1 MHVVDRIRESSG
13 RFALDPAVIDA
24 GSGASW
30 THAQLWDRVDRLSAA
45 LDKLGLRRGDVVAAW
60 LPNSH
65 EAIEAELAVLQSGYI
80 WMALNT
86 RLTWAEVQAAIGSC
100 EPAALIADPKCM
112 ARPETLRAIQDGG
125 EMGRAGQSLTIPALR
140 RLILTGEERET
151 KKFASVASLPWISFE
166 ESIEETM
173 PVRPELNIDESDIAR
188 LRYTSGT
195 TGGARAAVLTHGVY
209 LASLENLQTQLH
221 ALDSSDRVLHAAPL
235 THASGAMM
243 FPILAAG
250 GANVIVDKFDPDV
263 CLDLIEHYD
272 ITTMFVVPT
281 ILHRLAAAS
290 RFEAADLSSL
300 RTVMYGGA
308 PMAVEKLAPFI
319 ERIASALVHIYGMTE
334 APFPITAL
342 GRDEHWS
349 GNPKLGS
356 IGKPTKICEL
366 QIRGENGDVLGD
378 NEVGEIW
385 IRGRNVMK
393 GYWRDEEATR
403 EVLRDGWLA
412 SGDLGRRDA
421 DGYYWIV
428 DRTKDVIISGG
439 FNVYAREVE
448 MTLCAHDAVAEAA
461 VVGIKHPE
469 WGETVAAFIVP
480 KPGTNPE
487 PEEFDAWCRER
498 LSGYKC
504 PRHIELLHEMPRNS
518 SGKILKQAL
527 ARRHEGSPGSEV
539 ESE

>member
-13 RFALDPAVIDA
+13 QFALDPAVIDA

-30 THAQLWDRVDRLSAA
+30 SHAQLWDRVDRLSAA
-45 LDKLGLRRGDVVAAW
+45 LDRLGLHRGDVVAAW

-65 EAIEAELAVLQSGYI
+65 EAIEAELAALQSGYI

-86 RLTWAEVQAAIGSC
+86 RLTWPEVQAAIGSC

-112 ARPETLRAIQDGG
+112 ARPQTLAAIQDGG
-125 EMGRAGQSLTIPALR
+125 EAGKSRAIP
-140 RLILTGEERET
+140 RLILTGDERRT

-173 PVRPELNIDESDIAR
+173 PRRPELEIDEGDIAR

-209 LASLENLQTQLH
+209 LASLENLQTELH
-221 ALDSSDRVLHAAPL
+221 TLGSSDRALHAAPL

-243 FPILAAG
+243 YPVLAAG
-250 GANVIVDKFDPDV
+250 GANVIVEKFDPDV
-263 CLDLIEHYD
+263 CLDLIEHHG
-272 ITTMFVVPT
+272 ITTMFAVPT
-281 ILHRLAAAS
+281 ILHRLAAAA

-319 ERIASALVHIYGMTE
+319 ERIGPALVHIYGMTE
-334 APFPITAL
+334 APYPITTL
-342 GRDEHWS
+342 GRDEHWV

-366 QIRGENGDVLGD
+366 RIRSGDCDVPD
-378 NEVGEIW
+378 DCMAEEVGEIW
-385 IRGRNVMK
+385 IRGRNVMA

-448 MTLCAHDAVAEAA
+448 MTLSAHEAVAEAA
-461 VVGIKHPE
+461 VVGIKHTD
-469 WGETVAAFIVP
+469 WGETIAAFIVP
-480 KPGTNPE
+480 HPGASLG
-487 PEEFDAWCRER
+487 PEEIGSWCRAR

-527 ARRHEGSPGSEV
+527 ARRHEGSAS
-539 ESE
+539 

>member
-1 MHVVDRIRESSG
+1 MHVVDRIRESAG
-13 RFALDPAVIDA
+13 QFAQDPAVIDA
-24 GSGASW
+24 DSGASW
-30 THAQLWDRVDRLSAA
+30 THAQLWDRVDRLSSA
-45 LDKLGLRRGDVVAAW
+45 LDQLGLRRGDVVAAW

-65 EAIEAELAVLQSGYI
+65 EAIEAELAVLQSGYV

-100 EPAALIADPKCM
+100 NAAALIADPKCM
-112 ARPETLRAIQDGG
+112 ARPETLRALQADAGG
-125 EMGRAGQSLTIPALR
+125 IEAGQSLATP
-140 RLILTGEERET
+140 RLILTGDQRRT
-151 KKFASVASLPWISFE
+151 KIYASQASGRWISFE

-173 PVRPELNIDESDIAR
+173 PARPELVVDESDIAR

-195 TGGARAAVLTHGVY
+195 TGGARVAVLTHGVY
-209 LASLENLQTQLH
+209 LASLENLQTELH
-221 ALDSSDRVLHAAPL
+221 ALGPSDRVLHAAPL
-235 THASGAMM
+235 THASGALMY
-243 FPILAAG
+243 PILAAG
-250 GANVIVDKFDPDV
+250 GANVIADKFDPEV
-263 CLDLIEHYD
+263 CLDLIEHYG
-272 ITTMFVVPT
+272 ITTMFAVPT

-290 RFEAADLSSL
+290 KFGAADLSSL
-300 RTVMYGGA
+300 RTLMYGGA
-308 PMAVEKLAPFI
+308 PMAVQKLAPFI

-366 QIRGENGDVLGD
+366 QIRDKEGNVLGD
-378 NEVGEIW
+378 DEVGEIW

-393 GYWRDEEATR
+393 EYWRDKQATR

-461 VVGIKHPE
+461 VVGIEHPE

-480 KPGTNPE
+480 NPGTNPE
-487 PEEFDAWCRER
+487 PEEIGSWCRER

-527 ARRHEGSPGSEV
+527 ARRHEGAPQSEG
-539 ESE
+539 